1 MNLFPRKMYNNRVT
15 IALVLLGVLVG
26 GGVGYFAAPTKTE
39 TTTVTVEKMPLDG
52 KTIQIGYISSTTTGI
67 ETAVPHVQQIMVQD
81 YNAYA
86 AKLGYNVEFQYL
98 IDDATGQAAVHLE
111 KVQGFKSMDI
121 NVFIGGGWSSMASAA
136 LSYVNDNDMLMW
148 SSSSTSPLLAIAD
161 DNLYRMCPDDTIQAP
176 AISRMIQSM
185 GVKYIVAIYRGD
197 AWADGIMNFFEP
209 HFVANGG
216 VILEK
221 IRYAGEATEFAN
233 YLQAAEDKLAPAVA
247 QYGVDACGVE
257 IISFSESVTMLTQAE
272 DFPTVYSVK
281 WFGSDGTSLTQQFID
296 DAPTQ
301 SAHVRL
307 YSTLAAPAETDKFT
321 GLYDRYF
328 AQVAQPFG
336 YYSACSYDIGWV
348 LADSMLSAQSTDAL
362 DLIPLQMTV
371 SNNNFGSSGWNKLNA
386 AGDRAGSNYQIWGY
400 GDIGSGLQ
408 NVVYGMYDAIADGV
422 SWNVEY
428 LGFVPTPR

>member
-1 MNLFPRKMYNNRVT
+1 MEMKGNNLA
-15 IALVLLGVLVG
+15 IVLLVVGLLVG
-26 GGVGYFAAPTKTE
+26 GGVGYFAAPPK
-39 TTTVTVEKMPLDG
+39 TVTEIETEIVEVEPLSG
-52 KTIQIGYISSTTTGI
+52 KTVKIGYISSTTVGL
-67 ETAVPHVQQIMVQD
+67 ETAPALVQELMAKD

-86 AKLGYNVEFQYL
+86 AKLGYDVEFQYL

-136 LSYVNDNDMLMW
+136 LSYCNDNDMLMW

-185 GVKYIVAIYRGD
+185 GVKYVVCIYRGD

>member
-1 MNLFPRKMYNNRVT
+1 LEMKGNNLA
-15 IALVLLGVLVG
+15 IVLLVVGLIVG

-39 TTTVTVEKMPLDG
+39 TTTTTVTVEKQPLEG
-52 KTIQIGYISSTTTGI
+52 KTIQIGYISSTTVGL
-67 ETAVPHVQQIMVQD
+67 ETAPALVHNLMQDD

-86 AKLGYNVEFQYL
+86 AKLGYDVEFSYL

-136 LSYVNDNDMLMW
+136 LSYCNDNDMLMW
-148 SSSSTSPLLAIAD
+148 SSSSTSPLLAIPD
-161 DNLYRMCPDDTIQAP
+161 DNLFRMCPDDTIQAP

-185 GVKYIVAIYRGD
+185 GVKYVVCIYRGD

-233 YLQAAEDKLAPAVA
+233 YLQSAEDKLAPAVA
-247 QYGVDACGVE
+247 QYGLDKCGVE
-257 IISFSESVTMLTQAE
+257 VIAFQESVTMVTQAE

-281 WFGSDGTSLTQQFID
+281 WFGSDGTTLTQQHID

-301 SAHVRL
+301 SEHLRI
-307 YSTLAAPAETDKFT
+307 YSTLAAPAETKKYTDLYDKFWE
-321 GLYDRYF
+321 L
-328 AQVAQPFG
+328 VAQPFG
-336 YYSACSYDIGWV
+336 YYSACSYDIGW
-348 LADSMLSAQSTDAL
+348 AITETMLESQSIDAL
-362 DLIPLQMTV
+362 VLVPLQATTCFN
-371 SNNNFGSSGWNKLNA
+371 SFGASGWNLLNA
-386 AGDRAGSNYQIWGY
+386 ADDRAGSNYQIWGY
-400 GDIGSGLQ
+400 GDIGEGVQ
-408 NVVYGMYDAIADGV
+408 NVVYGMYDNIADGV
-422 SWNVEY
+422 TWNIEY